1 MLRSDDSSS
10 LVKRPEA
17 WKNNETNN
25 VNVWNKWIGFIRL
38 KIDNFYSC
46 DQKVFVSNGQ
56 FLNGFVSFQ
65 CSCNSLCSFL
75 PPLLLIV
82 KRIPFT
88 ELRPCRHCTR
98 HVICLILKRSH
109 PSKSPSSLFGIPMV
123 LVINFSHFSDNSN
136 RFLISSGTHDDGNGS
151 IWLEVKDTQLTMAQT
166 RRLSY
171 ILIIIQLKTQ
181 INLERDFLVSFFW
194 WRLH

>member
-1 MLRSDDSSS
+1 MCETSGLDSLGWRS
-10 LVKRPEA
+10 
-17 WKNNETNN
+17 TT
-25 VNVWNKWIGFIRL
+25 F
-38 KIDNFYSC
+38 SC
-46 DQKVFVSNGQ
+46 DQKVFVLNGQ

-123 LVINFSHFSDNSN
+123 LVINFNHFLDNSN
-136 RFLISSGTHDDGNGS
+136 KFLISSGTHDDGNGFIS
-151 IWLEVKDTQLTMAQT
+151 LEVKDTQITMAQT
-166 RRLSY
+166 RRNLSY
-171 ILIIIQLKTQ
+171 ILIIQLKTQ
-181 INLERDFLVSFFW
+181 IQLGRDFLVSFFW

>member
-1 MLRSDDSSS
+1 MCETSGLDSLGWRS
-10 LVKRPEA
+10 
-17 WKNNETNN
+17 TT
-25 VNVWNKWIGFIRL
+25 FIAVTR
-38 KIDNFYSC
+38 KF
-46 DQKVFVSNGQ
+46 
-56 FLNGFVSFQ
+56 SFQ
-65 CSCNSLCSFL
+65 MANSSTDLSRFSVVNSLCSFL

-171 ILIIIQLKTQ
+171 ILIIQLKTQ
-181 INLERDFLVSFFW
+181 INLERDFLLSFFW